1 MSFNWVQVLAYK
13 GQYVKTKQNKTIAK
27 KTESTFFSCA
37 YPSFLKGRSY
47 HSVSRIS
54 KTRRHYIYI
63 RLLFQ
68 LLRIELVILEKRNL
82 SMSQFLTTKFL
93 FRNSLTSWTKN
104 SGNFLLDFKENFSEI
119 LVSELQKVQEY
130 KFRSQTSKGQNC
142 SALYMY
148 RHLPSLG
155 SRRRKDASYKSS
167 KLERFLG
174 TASLASSWKS
184 SLDRFLIGKAFVI
197 DKAITRQRAIFNIS
211 SPLATSDVWAYG
223 NFDLAKFFQR

>member
-13 GQYVKTKQNKTIAK
+13 GQYVKQNYFRVFTHL
-27 KTESTFFSCA
+27 FSKVDHI
-37 YPSFLKGRSY
+37 SFTNFRDTPPLY
-47 HSVSRIS
+47 I
-54 KTRRHYIYI
+54 YIYI

-68 LLRIELVILEKRNL
+68 LLRIELVILEKRHL
-82 SMSQFLTTKFL
+82 SLSQFLITKFL

-104 SGNFLLDFKENFSEI
+104 SENFLLHFKENFSEI

-130 KFRSQTSKGQNC
+130 NFGSQTSKGQNF

-148 RHLPSLG
+148 SHLPSLG

-184 SLDRFLIGKAFVI
+184 SLDRFLIGKAFVR

-211 SPLATSDVWAYG
+211 SPLATSDAWAYG
-223 NFDLAKFFQR
+223 NFDLAKIFQR